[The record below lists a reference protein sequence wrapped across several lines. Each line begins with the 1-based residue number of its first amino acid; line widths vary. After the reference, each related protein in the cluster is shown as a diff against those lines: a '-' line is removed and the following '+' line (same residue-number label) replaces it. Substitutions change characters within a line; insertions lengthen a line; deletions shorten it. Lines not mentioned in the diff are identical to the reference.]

1 MTRTANGTTI
11 KKGAGGRGP
20 GGRGPASTRSMPSA
34 AGPAAPGSAGAGP
47 AKAGFGSRLAGASEE
62 LAAVVAELDPEC
74 LSGSDAVALYER
86 LAGMERLV
94 LAGKALLAPRIEASG
109 VWKDTG
115 HPNAAALLAALEGV
129 SPGQARAT
137 LDIGRRL
144 VELPGTEDALR
155 RGTLSA
161 PKVTELCGA
170 GILDPDRESELLAG
184 AEDEPLATVK
194 ERCHRSR
201 ATSSSRDPKATRRRI
216 RAERHFASWTDA
228 EGAFCYRGRD
238 TADRGA
244 LILAYLDELARSF
257 RKAARARGDGPS
269 ESDRA
274 YRADAFFALITR
286 RDPAPGP
293 GAAPGTTA
301 ERSPETGS
309 TAARSTGSS
318 PETGS
323 TGRGATGSTGTDR
336 PTPPRPARPPRR
348 TGPADPPGPPGPADP
363 PDPPGSS
370 RVRAPGLF
378 DLDPEMFDP
387 DPDLDPDLDLGPDRP
402 ADLAADVQADRVTEG
417 EQAAPSADSLAIVDR
432 PPACSFVVRV
442 DLDALLR
449 GEAEAGE
456 RCELD
461 GQGPIPVSMA
471 RSLATDSFLRLVYHR
486 AGDIRAVSHRG
497 RTINRTLRTALVHRD
512 RTCVVPGCGVST
524 GLEIDHVL
532 PFSQQ
537 GPTEL
542 DNLALLCHHH
552 HYLKSNEG
560 WTLTRVGTKADG
572 SPRWTFTPEPP
583 SDRNPTSGS
592 TRRRDGSAG
601 TAVSDRPG

>member
-1 MTRTANGTTI
+1 
-11 KKGAGGRGP
+11 
-20 GGRGPASTRSMPSA
+20 
-34 AGPAAPGSAGAGP
+34 
-47 AKAGFGSRLAGASEE
+47 
-62 LAAVVAELDPEC
+62 VVAELDPEC
-74 LSGSDAVALYER
+74 LSGSDALSLYER

-109 VWKDTG
+109 VWKDSG
-115 HPNAAALLAALEGV
+115 HPNAAALLASLEGV

-155 RGTLSA
+155 RGALSA

-170 GILDPDRESELLAG
+170 GALDPDRESELLAG
-184 AEDEPLATVK
+184 AEDEPLAVVK

-201 ATSSSRDPKATRRRI
+201 ATSAARDQQATWRRI
-216 RAERHFASWTDA
+216 RADRHFAWWTDA
-228 EGAFCYRGRD
+228 EGAFCFRGRD

-244 LILAYLDELARSF
+244 LVLAYLDQLARSF
-257 RKAARARGDGPS
+257 HKAARARGDDPR

-274 YRADAFFALITR
+274 YRADAFYALVTR

-293 GAAPGTTA
+293 GAGPTA
-301 ERSPETGS
+301 ERSPEAGS
-309 TAARSTGSS
+309 SGARSTGPSA
-318 PETGS
+318 ETGS
-323 TGRGATGSTGTDR
+323 SDHGATGSTATDR
-336 PTPPRPARPPRR
+336 PDPRPARPPRR
-348 TGPADPPGPPGPADP
+348 TGPSDPPGPPDQPDS
-363 PDPPGSS
+363 PDPPSGS

-378 DLDPEMFDP
+378 DPDP
-387 DPDLDPDLDLGPDRP
+387 DPDPELDPDLDLGPDLP
-402 ADLAADVQADRVTEG
+402 ADLPADQGTGGDQAG
-417 EQAAPSADSLAIVDR
+417 PSADSLAIIDR

-449 GEAEAGE
+449 GEAEGGE

-471 RSLATDSFLRLVYHR
+471 RALATDSFLRLVYHR
-486 AGDIRAVSHRG
+486 AGDIRAVSHQG

-512 RTCVVPGCGVST
+512 RTCVVPGCGMSS
-524 GLEIDHVL
+524 GLEIDHVR

-560 WTLTRVGTKADG
+560 WTLTRVGMKADG
-572 SPRWTFTPEPP
+572 SPRWRFTPEPP
-583 SDRNPTSGS
+583 FGQEPDLGIDTAEGRERWH
-592 TRRRDGSAG
+592 RRE
-601 TAVSDRPG
+601 

>member
-1 MTRTANGTTI
+1 MTRTAGATTT
-11 KKGAGGRGP
+11 KRGAG
-20 GGRGPASTRSMPSA
+20 A
-34 AGPAAPGSAGAGP
+34 AVSSGARPAAPASDAAGRAAAGV
-47 AKAGFGSRLAGASEE
+47 GSRLAGAGGE
-62 LAAVVAELDPEC
+62 LAAVVAELDPGC
-74 LSGSDAVALYER
+74 LSGSDAVSLYER

-94 LAGKALLAPRIEASG
+94 LAGKALLAPRIEAAG
-109 VWKDTG
+109 VWRDTG

-170 GILDPDRESELLAG
+170 GVLDPDRESELLAG
-184 AEDEPLATVK
+184 AEDEPLAVVK

-201 ATSSSRDPKATRRRI
+201 ATSSSRDQQATWRRI

-228 EGAFCYRGRD
+228 EGAFCFRGRD

-244 LILAYLDELARSF
+244 LVLAYLDQLGRSLQ
-257 RKAARARGDGPS
+257 KAARARGDEPS

-274 YRADAFFALITR
+274 YRADAFFALVTR
-286 RDPAPGP
+286 RDPVSGP
-293 GAAPGTTA
+293 GATPGPTA
-301 ERSPETGS
+301 ERSPEAGC
-309 TAARSTGSS
+309 
-318 PETGS
+318 PDH
-323 TGRGATGSTGTDR
+323 GATGATVGDR
-336 PTPPRPARPPRR
+336 PTPRPARPPRR
-348 TGPADPPGPPGPADP
+348 TGPSTGPSNPPDPPDP

-370 RVRAPGLF
+370 RAPGLF
-378 DLDPEMFDP
+378 DPDPE
-387 DPDLDPDLDLGPDRP
+387 LDLGPDPELDPELDLGPDLP
-402 ADLAADVQADRVTEG
+402 ADQVADQVAEG
-417 EQAAPSADSLAIVDR
+417 DPPAPSADSLALIDR

-449 GEAEAGE
+449 GEAAEGE

-524 GLEIDHVL
+524 GLEIDHVR

-560 WTLTRVGTKADG
+560 WTLTRIGTPADG
-572 SPRWTFTPEPP
+572 SPRWRFTPEPP
-583 SDRNPTSGS
+583 FGQEPDLGMDTAEGHQRWH
-592 TRRRDGSAG
+592 RRQ
-601 TAVSDRPG
+601 

>member
-1 MTRTANGTTI
+1 VA
-11 KKGAGGRGP
+11 GAE
-20 GGRGPASTRSMPSA
+20 PASAAASEPAAA
-34 AGPAAPGSAGAGP
+34 AGPARSSD
-47 AKAGFGSRLAGASEE
+47 AGFGSRLAGGSEE
-62 LAAVVAELDPEC
+62 LASVVAELDPEC

-115 HPNAAALLAALEGV
+115 HPNAAALLASLEGV

-155 RGTLSA
+155 RGALSA

-170 GILDPDRESELLAG
+170 GALDPDRESELLAG
-184 AEDEPLATVK
+184 AEDEPLAVVR

-201 ATSSSRDPKATRRRI
+201 ATSSRKDPEASWRRI
-216 RAERHFASWTDA
+216 RADRHFSSWTDE
-228 EGAFCYRGRD
+228 EGAVCFRGRD

-244 LILAYLDELARSF
+244 LILAHLDHLGRSF
-257 RKAARARGDGPS
+257 RKASRARGDEPR

-286 RDPAPGP
+286 RDPRPSPTDDRPAEAGSDPDP
-293 GAAPGTTA
+293 SNPEISNPDRPDPADPTAAARPNPGTA
-301 ERSPETGS
+301 
-309 TAARSTGSS
+309 
-318 PETGS
+318 
-323 TGRGATGSTGTDR
+323 R
-336 PTPPRPARPPRR
+336 PTPSKPGTSRGRTEPGPDLGPRRR
-348 TGPADPPGPPGPADP
+348 TGASDPPNPPNPTG
-363 PDPPGSS
+363 GS

-378 DLDPEMFDP
+378 DP
-387 DPDLDPDLDLGPDRP
+387 DPDVDLDPDFDPDLDLGPDR
-402 ADLAADVQADRVTEG
+402 VADRSAEG
-417 EQAAPSADSLAIVDR
+417 EPDAPSPDSLAIIDR

-449 GEAEAGE
+449 GESEPGE
-456 RCELD
+456 LCEID
-461 GQGPIPVSMA
+461 GLGPIPVSMA
-471 RSLATDSFLRLVYHR
+471 RSLADDCFLRLVYHR
-486 AGDIRAVSHRG
+486 AGDIKAVSHRG
-497 RTINRTLRTALVHRD
+497 RTINKTLRTALVHRD
-512 RTCVVPGCGVST
+512 RTCVVPGCGMAS

-552 HYLKSNEG
+552 HYLKTNEG
-560 WTLTRVGTKADG
+560 WTLARVGTKADG
-572 SPRWTFTPEPP
+572 SPRWSFSPEPP
-583 SDRNPTSGS
+583 FGQEPDLGIDTAEGRQRW
-592 TRRRDGSAG
+592 RRRE
-601 TAVSDRPG
+601 